1 LSANTVLLVEDDE
14 LNRKLVRTLLARSAD
29 PSLRDVRLLE
39 AVDLAQARAVLA
51 AGPVD
56 AVLLDMNLPHRSG
69 FVLAEE
75 LRLQAGP
82 PSTIIA
88 MTGAGD
94 QQRAAALAAGCAA
107 ALSRPYIATE
117 FCDVL
122 AAHLTAR
129 TSPGQSVEVPERRD
143 SAIPAQEAS
152 DAASTGPDGPGPA
165 DPALDFRAMF
175 ESVAGSYLVLGPDL
189 VITAVSD
196 AYLRDTRTV
205 RTDFIGRSVLE
216 AFPAGIGRDG
226 RDAAAELQASLARV
240 RRDKTADAMPAESY
254 PGQLAPPQGGGFEVR
269 YRSAVNVPVIG
280 PGGHLTGIVHQLRDV
295 TEYVRL
301 NRMQQADLEQRL
313 RQIEADAEV
322 PADPLA
328 LTDDVPTSD
337 FVERLGHELRSPLNT
352 IIGFGE
358 LLDLGS
364 ATAEQREWVAMVLA
378 AARRLGQILD
388 ESLDVSRVGTSA
400 LSMSMEAVPVRLI
413 IADAIDDIRPL
424 ALSRGVS
431 LDPAPEVTATQYV
444 YADGPRLRQV
454 LLNLLSNAVKFN
466 HPAGQVT
473 VTIEPRDGDRLRV
486 NVLDTGRGIARHD
499 IDKLFRPFER
509 LDAGLSGVGGTGLG
523 LKLSRDLITA
533 MGGTAGVTSTP
544 GTGSVFWVEL
554 PRTEPVAVS
563 QLAIQDTA
571 IVTTREYSSPK
582 TILYVEDMVENLR
595 LVEQILR
602 FRPSVTLI
610 PAMLAGVALDL
621 ARQHHPDLI
630 LLDVLL
636 PDMPG
641 DEMLSLLHA
650 DPAVADIPVAI
661 LTAAASRPQAG
672 ELAGPG
678 VAAYLT
684 KPVNVRS
691 LLETVDRV
699 LGESPAE
706 PPAASAAAET
716 TADTRRDGTPR
727 RTADDTTD

>member
-1 LSANTVLLVEDDE
+1 MSVNTVLLVADE
-14 LNRKLVRTLLARSAD
+14 LNRKLVHALLARSAD

-56 AVLLDMNLPHRSG
+56 AVLLDMNLPDG
-69 FVLAEE
+69 GGYVLAEE
-75 LRLQAGP
+75 LRLLPGP
-82 PSTIIA
+82 PATIIA

-94 QQRAAALAAGCAA
+94 QWRAAALAAGYAA
-107 ALSRPYIATE
+107 VLSKPYDATE

-122 AAHLTAR
+122 AAHLTGK
-129 TSPGQSVEVPERRD
+129 TSQSRSVEVPDRRE
-143 SAIPAQEAS
+143 SAPAQGTS
-152 DAASTGPDGPGPA
+152 DAVSTDPADRGPV

-189 VITAVSD
+189 VITAASD
-196 AYLRDTRTV
+196 AYLRDTRSV
-205 RTDFIGRSVLE
+205 RTDFVGRSVLE
-216 AFPAGIGRDG
+216 AFPAGIGRNG
-226 RDAAAELQASLARV
+226 HNAAAELHASLDRV
-240 RRDKTADAMPAESY
+240 RRDKTADVMPVESY
-254 PGQLAPPQGGGFEVR
+254 PGQLMRSQGGGFEVR
-269 YRSAVNVPVIG
+269 YRSAVNTPVIG
-280 PGGHLTGIVHQLRDV
+280 PDGQLTGIVHQLRDV

-301 NRMQQADLEQRL
+301 NQMQQADLEQRL
-313 RQIEADAEV
+313 RQMEADADA
-322 PADPLA
+322 PAS
-328 LTDDVPTSD
+328 TGDVPTSD
-337 FVERLGHELRSPLNT
+337 FVERLGHELRTPLNT
-352 IIGFGE
+352 IVGFGE

-364 ATAEQREWVAMVLA
+364 ATAEQREWIAMVLA

-388 ESLDVSRVGTSA
+388 ESRDVSRIGAST

-424 ALSRGVS
+424 ALSRGVF

-466 HPAGQVT
+466 HPAGKVT
-473 VTIEPRDGDRLRV
+473 VTVEPRDGDRLRV
-486 NVLDTGRGIARHD
+486 NVFDTGRGIARHD

-509 LDAGLSGVGGTGLG
+509 LDAGQLGVGGTGLG
-523 LKLSRDLITA
+523 LALSRDLIDA

-544 GTGSVFWVEL
+544 GAGSVFWVEL
-554 PRTEPVAVS
+554 PTTEPVAVS

-571 IVTTREYSSPK
+571 IVTTREYSTRK

-636 PDMPG
+636 PDLPG
-641 DEMLSLLHA
+641 EEMLSQLHA

-661 LTAAASRPQAG
+661 LTAAASRPLAG
-672 ELAGPG
+672 ELAGQG

-691 LLETVDRV
+691 LLETVDRL
-699 LGESPAE
+699 LGESPAV
-706 PPAASAAAET
+706 PPADRALAET
-716 TADTRRDGTPR
+716 AADALSDGTPSPA
-727 RTADDTTD
+727 ADDATD